1 MKYRIV
7 KRLINNQAVFT
18 PQRKA
23 LFGWKDIE
31 GYYRSDFTDMPGWMT
46 TTWNSADD
54 ALKALLAE
62 KNGGNALT
70 IPVEIVFEE

>member
-7 KRLINNQAVFT
+7 KRLISNSVVYT
-18 PQRKA
+18 PQRKS

-31 GYYRSDFTDMPGWMT
+31 SYYRSDFTDMPGWMT

-54 ALKALLAE
+54 AMKAIVAE
-62 KNGGNALT
+62 KNGGNVLT
-70 IPVEIVFEE
+70 IPLETIYEE